1 MVKGGT
7 MLSQV
12 AYAMAPPPG
21 AEPSGFD
28 MIMSFAPLIFLVL
41 IFYFLIIRPQNKKQK
56 ETKDMQDSLNEGD
69 NVLTTGGIYGT
80 VGKIKEDVIVLKI
93 AENVKIKINKNNIL
107 EKK

>member
-1 MVKGGT
+1 

-12 AYAMAPPPG
+12 AYAMAPPAG

-41 IFYFLIIRPQNKKQK
+41 IFYFLIIRPQNKKQQ
-56 ETKDMQDSLNEGD
+56 ETKDMQHSLAEGD
-69 NVLTTGGIYGT
+69 NVMTTGGIYGT
-80 VGKIKEDVIVLKI
+80 ISKIKDDVIVLKV
-93 AENVKIKINKNNIL
+93 AENVKLKINVTNIL